1 MNSIKIFRY
10 LNQAGIEIDIIEFCN
25 KVIDFQA
32 KYYDA
37 SRMIAD

>member
-10 LNQAGIEIDIIEFCN
+10 LNQAGIEIETIEFCN